1 MNKLWLAILGFII
14 GCVEFELINKFYS
27 KKDKKK
33 IGKAMFYV
41 CVFDLLLLLF
51 LLFLIYLK

>member
-14 GCVEFELINKFYS
+14 GGVELELINKFYC
-27 KKDKKK
+27 KEDKKK
-33 IGKAMFYV
+33 MGKAMFYV

-51 LLFLIYLK
+51 LIYLMKLS